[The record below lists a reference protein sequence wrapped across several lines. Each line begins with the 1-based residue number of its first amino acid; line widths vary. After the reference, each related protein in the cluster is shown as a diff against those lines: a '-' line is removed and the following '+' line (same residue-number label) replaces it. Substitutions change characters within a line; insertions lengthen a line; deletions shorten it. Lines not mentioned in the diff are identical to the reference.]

1 MKKRADEFLF
11 LSGELY
17 EQNKRK
23 WKSLV
28 EVFDE
33 DIYNDSIV
41 KTYEAILKG
50 EDTEGDVIA
59 YWFKVFKNNLKRNK
73 GYIKNQDKDE
83 INEKV
88 KEKEYDEKQI
98 NLYYYTVRDILIKVR
113 SKFDRKTFEVFR
125 MYLLCNMSYDE
136 LDRITGVDS
145 KERIMR
151 VRQWLN
157 VK

>member
-1 MKKRADEFLF
+1 MKKRADEFLI

-83 INEKV
+83 INDKV
-88 KEKEYDEKQI
+88 KEKEYEQKQI

-113 SKFDRKTFEVFR
+113 SRFDRKTFEVFR

>member
-1 MKKRADEFLF
+1 MEKRAKEFLV
-11 LSGELY
+11 LSGEQY

-23 WKSLV
+23 WKNLV
-28 EVFDE
+28 ESFDE
-33 DIYNDSIV
+33 DVYNDSIV

-73 GYIKNQDKDE
+73 GYIKNQDKEE
-83 INEKV
+83 INDKV
-88 KEKEYDEKQI
+88 KEKEYEEKQI
-98 NLYYYTVRDILIKVR
+98 NLYYSTIRDILIKVR
-113 SKFDRKTFEVFR
+113 SRFDRKTFEVFR
-125 MYLLCNMSYDE
+125 MYLLCNMTYDE
-136 LDRITGVDS
+136 LDKITGVDS

-157 VK
+157 GK

>member
-1 MKKRADEFLF
+1 MKKRADEFLI

-83 INEKV
+83 INDKV

-113 SKFDRKTFEVFR
+113 SRFDRKTFEVFR

>member
-1 MKKRADEFLF
+1 MEKRAKDFLV
-11 LSGELY
+11 LSGEQY

-23 WKSLV
+23 WKNLV
-28 EVFDE
+28 ESFDE
-33 DIYNDSIV
+33 DVYNDSIV

-73 GYIKNQDKDE
+73 GYIKNQDKEE
-83 INEKV
+83 INDKV
-88 KEKEYDEKQI
+88 KEKEYEEKHI
-98 NLYYYTVRDILIKVR
+98 NLYYSTIRDILIKVR
-113 SKFDRKTFEVFR
+113 SRFDRKTFEVFR
-125 MYLLCNMSYDE
+125 MYLLCNMTYDE
-136 LDRITGVDS
+136 LDKITGVDS

-157 VK
+157 GK

>member
-1 MKKRADEFLF
+1 MKKRADEFLI

-83 INEKV
+83 INDKV

-113 SKFDRKTFEVFR
+113 SRFDRKTFEVFR

-136 LDRITGVDS
+136 LDRVTGVDS

>member
-1 MKKRADEFLF
+1 MKKRADEFLI

-50 EDTEGDVIA
+50 EDTEGDVVA

-83 INEKV
+83 INDKV
-88 KEKEYDEKQI
+88 KEKEYEQKQI

-113 SKFDRKTFEVFR
+113 SRFDRKTFEVFR